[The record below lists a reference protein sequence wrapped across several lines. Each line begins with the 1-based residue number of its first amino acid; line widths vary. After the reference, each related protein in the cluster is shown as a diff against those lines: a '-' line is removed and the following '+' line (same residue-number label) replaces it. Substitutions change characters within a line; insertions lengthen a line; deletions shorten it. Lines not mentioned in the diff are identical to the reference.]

1 MKKIGKV
8 SEYNGFYGKIVSDD
22 NENYILLKEEIIG
35 DGKINKLDSVVF
47 VNDEYNKDDIHQ
59 KVARFVKKI
68 SIK

>member
-22 NENYILLKEEIIG
+22 NENYILLKEEIIS
-35 DGKINKLDSVVF
+35 DGKINKFDNVVF
-47 VNDEYNKDDIHQ
+47 VNEEFNKDDIHQ